1 MMNSHALFLWRE
13 TGCCFGKAKTLPS
26 IFLFIVALC
35 PWTLAESEDER
46 TTGNKEYYSPADE
59 FHGNPAGFKIIG
71 KFRAEAFS
79 NGGYYLQADSSRG
92 EKDVMRSFV
101 PRNDNINPGCTY
113 TFTQEQPMVIVSK
126 GLFGQYNVD
135 LPDNL
140 ANDQVRE
147 QQVKR
152 EEQFANNNRAKLE
165 AEQKAM
171 LARIPPFARPL
182 VERQKTA
189 TTPSSGGTNSFPKLG
204 GFGKLAWGSDLE
216 TTVLL
221 AEIDPGGITD
231 IADYHQEYR
240 DEPSD
245 PQKRLQ
251 VHHRHVELMKK
262 INEDTRFQMAGLQA
276 VPDIGAVFGVQGDKT
291 TVCLLSESK
300 LYGIGILYP
309 TGIMGEP
316 VKTLTEAL
324 KMKYG
329 NCSISSKKIG
339 GRPWTSMHWKN
350 EHGSVVLVLKPF
362 EDFEMELRKVMLPAA
377 RAEMAAKTA
386 ELQAYG
392 KNQLTDSIQQL
403 SDGTMDAF
411 QKMVEAYDKQ
421 IELGGLFYYDN
432 SVLSLAD
439 EKKRALETVVNAD
452 QQSLEQREVQQRQK
466 AASQLL
472 DKI

>member
-1 MMNSHALFLWRE
+1 MNNLVLSLCSQTGLRFGKTKTLLSLFLLL
-13 TGCCFGKAKTLPS
+13 T
-26 IFLFIVALC
+26 ALC
-35 PWTLAESEDER
+35 PWVLAESEEER
-46 TTGNKEYYSPADE
+46 TTGNKEYYAPADE
-59 FHGNPAGFKIIG
+59 FPGNPKGYKIVG
-71 KFRAEAFS
+71 KFRLESFS
-79 NGGYYLQADSSRG
+79 NGGYYLRADSSRG
-92 EKDVMRSFV
+92 EKDVMRRFV

-113 TFTQEQPMVIVSK
+113 TFTQDQPMVIVSK
-126 GLFGQYNVD
+126 GIFGQYNVD

-140 ANDQVRE
+140 ADDQVRE
-147 QQVKR
+147 QQVKS
-152 EEQFANNNRAKLE
+152 EQQFANNNRVKLE

-216 TTVLL
+216 TTSLL
-221 AEIDPGGITD
+221 AEIDPGAIAD

-240 DEPSD
+240 NEPSESR
-245 PQKRLQ
+245 KRLLI
-251 VHHRHVELMKK
+251 HHRHVELMKK
-262 INEDTRFQMAGLQA
+262 INEDTLFQMAGLQA
-276 VPDIGAVFGVQGDKT
+276 VPDIGAVFGVQGNKT
-291 TVCLLSESK
+291 TVCLLCDSK
-300 LYGIGILYP
+300 LYAIGFLYP
-309 TGIMGEP
+309 AGIMGEP
-316 VKTLTEAL
+316 VKTLIEAL

-362 EDFEMELRKVMLPAA
+362 EDFEMELRKVMLPSA

-452 QQSLEQREVQQRQK
+452 QQSLEQGEVQQRQK